1 MYKIFVIQLWYADTL
16 LLSFSAVCLY
26 KQRQS
31 DATISS
37 DIDDSKGGF
46 IAAVMLPSQR
56 ELMCVTA
63 DQRLLFYE
71 TTLLDSG
78 ESDLKLV
85 KRLIGYN
92 EEIIDLRFV
101 GAGEQTLAVATN
113 LEQVILQRLL
123 TLVFW

>member
-1 MYKIFVIQLWYADTL
+1 
-16 LLSFSAVCLY
+16 
-26 KQRQS
+26 
-31 DATISS
+31 
-37 DIDDSKGGF
+37 
-46 IAAVMLPSQR
+46 MLPSQR

-71 TTLLDSG
+71 TVLLDSG

-113 LEQVILQRLL
+113 LEQVILQKFL